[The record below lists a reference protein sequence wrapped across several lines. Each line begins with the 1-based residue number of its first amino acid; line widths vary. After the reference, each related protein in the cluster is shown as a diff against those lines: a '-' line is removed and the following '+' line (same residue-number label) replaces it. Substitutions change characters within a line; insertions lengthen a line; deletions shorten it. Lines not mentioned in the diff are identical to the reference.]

1 MSLLVYNNLR
11 SSFLKK
17 VPIKY
22 KGQAIKHIEATK
34 SLLDTQTLS
43 EEQLATIVAFYIT
56 KEEL

>member
-11 SSFLKK
+11 ISFLKK

-22 KGQAIKHIEATK
+22 KEQAIKHIEATK

-43 EEQLATIVAFYIT
+43 EEQLATIVAFYII